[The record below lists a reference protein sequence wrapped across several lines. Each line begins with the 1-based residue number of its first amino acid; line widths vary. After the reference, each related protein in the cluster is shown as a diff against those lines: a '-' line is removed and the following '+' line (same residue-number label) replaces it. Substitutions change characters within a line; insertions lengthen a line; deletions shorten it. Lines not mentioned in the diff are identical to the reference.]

1 MKNFTL
7 GDLWYNAVQTIPKTL
22 EYFIL
27 DTSEVGRL
35 IEWDKMDDFVE
46 KYSKYGVRTF
56 EIDFSRSLLYV
67 QIENVSYRE

>member
-7 GDLWYNAVQTIPKTL
+7 GDLWYNAVQTVPKTL

-35 IEWDKMDDFVE
+35 IEWDRMDDFVE
-46 KYSKYGVRTF
+46 KYSKYDVRIF

>member
-7 GDLWYNAVQTIPKTL
+7 GDLWYNVVQTIPKTL

-35 IEWDKMDDFVE
+35 IEWGKMDDFVE
-46 KYSKYGVRTF
+46 KYSKYGVRIF

>member
-27 DTSEVGRL
+27 DTNEVGR
-35 IEWDKMDDFVE
+35 ITEWGKMDSFVE
-46 KYSKYGVRTF
+46 KYSKYGVRIF

-67 QIENVSYRE
+67 QIENASYSE

>member
-7 GDLWYNAVQTIPKTL
+7 GDLWYNVVQTIPKTL

-46 KYSKYGVRTF
+46 KYSKYNVKTF

-67 QIENVSYRE
+67 QIENGSYRE